1 MDFHGFV
8 QNNGEVGEYLSTC
21 FKRCE
26 KMCRFC
32 LKLST
37 FAVVETIRWKIWQD

>member
-1 MDFHGFV
+1 MAFHGFV
-8 QNNGEVGEYLSTC
+8 QNNGGVEAYLSTC

-37 FAVVETIRWKIWQD
+37 FAVVKTIR